1 MTTDG
6 TSGISVERLDWNNY
20 PAWAANMKFF
30 LTTKKC
36 WHMVIHTE
44 PAANAEDRKADE
56 LALSYIGLCV
66 KPVHQPTILR
76 CTTSNQ
82 AWTTLQETF
91 AAKTFA
97 RKLQLRR
104 DLNSL
109 KMATNETVTAFT
121 SRAKALQDQL
131 TAAGHRVDDID
142 VACQVLAG
150 LPSSFDT
157 VVTVI
162 ETTTASTGTFTVDEI
177 LPHLLQAEQRRSKTD
192 FNRSPDSAL
201 MATFQPRR
209 DDRQFNHNSGPRNF
223 SRSNGPRGVSN
234 RTRVSAARPPNVSS
248 PRPIFGNHSSYDRSA
263 RDARAYAEDTCLYCY
278 KPGHYAAECKKK
290 RRDMES
296 RRAGHGMQR
305 PPSDNRNPSQ
315 QYSAIAFTATS
326 TSNTVNDDWI
336 LDTGATRHI
345 TPHKQLLT
353 DLRPA
358 PHTVIVTFG
367 NGSIGE
373 ATLIGDA
380 YLQPN
385 PGSLIKLTDVLYIPG
400 AADNLLSVSQA
411 TKRGFSF
418 SFNDT
423 DCQISKDNQMI
434 ATGHADTT
442 SSIYHLASRCL
453 EPGSAAHAMTTAYA
467 ARVDTPQLWHRRLG
481 HLGYDN
487 LAKLTNMSTG
497 INLTS
502 ADIKTTSADSC
513 DACILGKQHRLPF
526 NASTTITSKP
536 LELLHTDLC
545 GPMPVPSH
553 GGNLYFITLLD
564 DHTGYSLISPL
575 RRKSDAAAF
584 LKTAITMLERQTG
597 YTVKRIRSDNGG
609 EFINTELDTFYQSKG
624 IKSETSVPYTP
635 QQNGKAERLNRTLLD
650 KARPM
655 LADANLPKF
664 LWAEAIVTANYLRNR
679 SPISSQD
686 TTSYELFHGTK
697 PDLSH
702 LRTFGARAYAHVPT
716 VLRTKLDAV
725 SEPGR
730 FIGYP
735 ANTKGYKI
743 LLDNGTTVISRDVT
757 FDETS
762 SMLPKTN
769 LPKTNLPKT
778 NLPETIPFSDTDD
791 NEAVGAP
798 AEPEAPPSPPIALRR
813 TERAAA
819 RRPASLWQ
827 DDAYRITDRT
837 TAIVNIATTAA
848 EPTSLE
854 EALQSPEADQWR
866 LAMDE
871 EIASIAAND
880 TWTLQ
885 PAPPSIKPIP
895 VKWVYKEKR
904 DANGN
909 IERHKARLVVKGFH
923 QREGID
929 YDEVFAPVSKYSTLR
944 TVLAIAAD
952 LDLEIH
958 QLDIKTA
965 FLNGK
970 LDEDVYIQQPPGYS
984 YDNPDLACKLNKAL
998 YGLKQASRAW
1008 HRTLKT
1014 EIESMGFNES
1024 TADPGLFIKPSS
1036 PPAYLL
1042 IYVDDILVITNNTY
1056 MLNSIKNQISTAFE
1070 TRDLG
1075 PATFFLGIDII
1086 RDRTTKTIKLTQT
1099 RHTTDLLS
1107 KFNMEKSKPFD
1118 TPSSIAIK
1126 LTADGEPLD
1135 TKEHPYSTLIGS
1147 LMYLASCTRPDIAQA
1162 VGALARYMSKPTTTH
1177 WTAAK
1182 HVLRYLAGTTDYGII
1197 FTPSDSTLNA
1207 YCDANHAG
1215 DIDTRRSTTGYVF
1228 TFNNGA
1234 ITWSSRLQ
1242 PTVAAS
1248 TTEAEYMAAASTV
1261 KEALWLRKLFTD
1273 LDLHIAC
1280 IDIKSDSQSAI
1291 HMLKN
1296 PVISLR
1302 SKHIDIV
1309 HRFARER
1316 VARGEVNFFYIPTD
1330 SMVADILTKPVPT
1343 NKFKFCRDAMGIA

>member
-234 RTRVSAARPPNVSS
+234 RTRVSAARPPNISS

-305 PPSDNRNPSQ
+305 PPSHNRNPSQ

-442 SSIYHLASRCL
+442 CSIYHLASRCL

-735 ANTKGYKI
+735 TNTKGYKI

-769 LPKTNLPKT
+769 LPKTNLSKT

-871 EIASIAAND
+871 EIASLAAND

-909 IERHKARLVVKGFH
+909 I
-923 QREGID
+923 
-929 YDEVFAPVSKYSTLR
+929 
-944 TVLAIAAD
+944 
-952 LDLEIH
+952 
-958 QLDIKTA
+958 
-965 FLNGK
+965 
-970 LDEDVYIQQPPGYS
+970 
-984 YDNPDLACKLNKAL
+984 C
-998 YGLKQASRAW
+998 
-1008 HRTLKT
+1008 
-1014 EIESMGFNES
+1014 
-1024 TADPGLFIKPSS
+1024 
-1036 PPAYLL
+1036 
-1042 IYVDDILVITNNTY
+1042 
-1056 MLNSIKNQISTAFE
+1056 
-1070 TRDLG
+1070 
-1075 PATFFLGIDII
+1075 
-1086 RDRTTKTIKLTQT
+1086 
-1099 RHTTDLLS
+1099 
-1107 KFNMEKSKPFD
+1107 
-1118 TPSSIAIK
+1118 
-1126 LTADGEPLD
+1126 
-1135 TKEHPYSTLIGS
+1135 
-1147 LMYLASCTRPDIAQA
+1147 
-1162 VGALARYMSKPTTTH
+1162 
-1177 WTAAK
+1177 
-1182 HVLRYLAGTTDYGII
+1182 
-1197 FTPSDSTLNA
+1197 
-1207 YCDANHAG
+1207 
-1215 DIDTRRSTTGYVF
+1215 
-1228 TFNNGA
+1228 
-1234 ITWSSRLQ
+1234 
-1242 PTVAAS
+1242 
-1248 TTEAEYMAAASTV
+1248 
-1261 KEALWLRKLFTD
+1261 
-1273 LDLHIAC
+1273 
-1280 IDIKSDSQSAI
+1280 
-1291 HMLKN
+1291 
-1296 PVISLR
+1296 
-1302 SKHIDIV
+1302 
-1309 HRFARER
+1309 
-1316 VARGEVNFFYIPTD
+1316 
-1330 SMVADILTKPVPT
+1330 
-1343 NKFKFCRDAMGIA
+1343 

>member
-109 KMATNETVTAFT
+109 KMVTNETVTAFT

-223 SRSNGPRGVSN
+223 SRSNGPRSVSN
-234 RTRVSAARPPNVSS
+234 RTRVSAARPPNISS

-305 PPSDNRNPSQ
+305 PPSHNRNPSQ

-513 DACILGKQHRLPF
+513 DACILGKQHRLPVQC
-526 NASTTITSKP
+526 
-536 LELLHTDLC
+536 LH
-545 GPMPVPSH
+545 H
-553 GGNLYFITLLD
+553 
-564 DHTGYSLISPL
+564 HH
-575 RRKSDAAAF
+575 
-584 LKTAITMLERQTG
+584 
-597 YTVKRIRSDNGG
+597 
-609 EFINTELDTFYQSKG
+609 
-624 IKSETSVPYTP
+624 
-635 QQNGKAERLNRTLLD
+635 QQ
-650 KARPM
+650 
-655 LADANLPKF
+655 
-664 LWAEAIVTANYLRNR
+664 
-679 SPISSQD
+679 
-686 TTSYELFHGTK
+686 
-697 PDLSH
+697 
-702 LRTFGARAYAHVPT
+702 
-716 VLRTKLDAV
+716 
-725 SEPGR
+725 
-730 FIGYP
+730 
-735 ANTKGYKI
+735 
-743 LLDNGTTVISRDVT
+743 
-757 FDETS
+757 
-762 SMLPKTN
+762 
-769 LPKTNLPKT
+769 
-778 NLPETIPFSDTDD
+778 
-791 NEAVGAP
+791 AP
-798 AEPEAPPSPPIALRR
+798 
-813 TERAAA
+813 
-819 RRPASLWQ
+819 
-827 DDAYRITDRT
+827 
-837 TAIVNIATTAA
+837 
-848 EPTSLE
+848 
-854 EALQSPEADQWR
+854 
-866 LAMDE
+866 
-871 EIASIAAND
+871 
-880 TWTLQ
+880 
-885 PAPPSIKPIP
+885 
-895 VKWVYKEKR
+895 
-904 DANGN
+904 
-909 IERHKARLVVKGFH
+909 
-923 QREGID
+923 
-929 YDEVFAPVSKYSTLR
+929 
-944 TVLAIAAD
+944 
-952 LDLEIH
+952 
-958 QLDIKTA
+958 
-965 FLNGK
+965 
-970 LDEDVYIQQPPGYS
+970 
-984 YDNPDLACKLNKAL
+984 
-998 YGLKQASRAW
+998 
-1008 HRTLKT
+1008 
-1014 EIESMGFNES
+1014 
-1024 TADPGLFIKPSS
+1024 
-1036 PPAYLL
+1036 
-1042 IYVDDILVITNNTY
+1042 
-1056 MLNSIKNQISTAFE
+1056 
-1070 TRDLG
+1070 
-1075 PATFFLGIDII
+1075 
-1086 RDRTTKTIKLTQT
+1086 
-1099 RHTTDLLS
+1099 
-1107 KFNMEKSKPFD
+1107 
-1118 TPSSIAIK
+1118 
-1126 LTADGEPLD
+1126 
-1135 TKEHPYSTLIGS
+1135 
-1147 LMYLASCTRPDIAQA
+1147 
-1162 VGALARYMSKPTTTH
+1162 
-1177 WTAAK
+1177 
-1182 HVLRYLAGTTDYGII
+1182 
-1197 FTPSDSTLNA
+1197 
-1207 YCDANHAG
+1207 
-1215 DIDTRRSTTGYVF
+1215 
-1228 TFNNGA
+1228 
-1234 ITWSSRLQ
+1234 
-1242 PTVAAS
+1242 
-1248 TTEAEYMAAASTV
+1248 
-1261 KEALWLRKLFTD
+1261 
-1273 LDLHIAC
+1273 
-1280 IDIKSDSQSAI
+1280 
-1291 HMLKN
+1291 
-1296 PVISLR
+1296 
-1302 SKHIDIV
+1302 
-1309 HRFARER
+1309 
-1316 VARGEVNFFYIPTD
+1316 
-1330 SMVADILTKPVPT
+1330 
-1343 NKFKFCRDAMGIA
+1343 

>member
-209 DDRQFNHNSGPRNF
+209 DDRQFNHNGGPRNF

-234 RTRVSAARPPNVSS
+234 RTRVSAARPPNISS

-305 PPSDNRNPSQ
+305 PPSHNRNPSQ

-442 SSIYHLASRCL
+442 CSIYHLASRCL

-467 ARVDTPQLWHRRLG
+467 ARADTPQLWHRRLG

-584 LKTAITMLERQTG
+584 LKT
-597 YTVKRIRSDNGG
+597 N
-609 EFINTELDTFYQSKG
+609 
-624 IKSETSVPYTP
+624 
-635 QQNGKAERLNRTLLD
+635 
-650 KARPM
+650 
-655 LADANLPKF
+655 
-664 LWAEAIVTANYLRNR
+664 
-679 SPISSQD
+679 
-686 TTSYELFHGTK
+686 
-697 PDLSH
+697 
-702 LRTFGARAYAHVPT
+702 
-716 VLRTKLDAV
+716 
-725 SEPGR
+725 
-730 FIGYP
+730 
-735 ANTKGYKI
+735 
-743 LLDNGTTVISRDVT
+743 
-757 FDETS
+757 
-762 SMLPKTN
+762 LPKTN

-871 EIASIAAND
+871 EIASLAAND

-970 LDEDVYIQQPPGYS
+970 LDEDVYIQQPPGYN

-1014 EIESMGFNES
+1014 EIESMGFKES

-1056 MLNSIKNQISTAFE
+1056 MLNSVKNQISTAFE

-1309 HRFARER
+1309 HHFARER

>member
-109 KMATNETVTAFT
+109 KMATNETITAFT

-162 ETTTASTGTFTVDEI
+162 ETTTASTFTVDEI

-201 MATFQPRR
+201 MATFHPRR
-209 DDRQFNHNSGPRNF
+209 DDRQFNHNSGPRNL

-305 PPSDNRNPSQ
+305 PPSHNRNPSQ

-442 SSIYHLASRCL
+442 CSIYHLASRCL

-735 ANTKGYKI
+735 TNTKGYKI

-769 LPKTNLPKT
+769 LPKTNLSKT

-871 EIASIAAND
+871 EIASLAAND

-970 LDEDVYIQQPPGYS
+970 LDEDVYIQQPP
-984 YDNPDLACKLNKAL
+984 C
-998 YGLKQASRAW
+998 
-1008 HRTLKT
+1008 
-1014 EIESMGFNES
+1014 
-1024 TADPGLFIKPSS
+1024 
-1036 PPAYLL
+1036 
-1042 IYVDDILVITNNTY
+1042 
-1056 MLNSIKNQISTAFE
+1056 
-1070 TRDLG
+1070 
-1075 PATFFLGIDII
+1075 
-1086 RDRTTKTIKLTQT
+1086 
-1099 RHTTDLLS
+1099 
-1107 KFNMEKSKPFD
+1107 
-1118 TPSSIAIK
+1118 
-1126 LTADGEPLD
+1126 
-1135 TKEHPYSTLIGS
+1135 
-1147 LMYLASCTRPDIAQA
+1147 
-1162 VGALARYMSKPTTTH
+1162 
-1177 WTAAK
+1177 
-1182 HVLRYLAGTTDYGII
+1182 
-1197 FTPSDSTLNA
+1197 
-1207 YCDANHAG
+1207 
-1215 DIDTRRSTTGYVF
+1215 
-1228 TFNNGA
+1228 
-1234 ITWSSRLQ
+1234 
-1242 PTVAAS
+1242 
-1248 TTEAEYMAAASTV
+1248 
-1261 KEALWLRKLFTD
+1261 
-1273 LDLHIAC
+1273 
-1280 IDIKSDSQSAI
+1280 
-1291 HMLKN
+1291 
-1296 PVISLR
+1296 
-1302 SKHIDIV
+1302 
-1309 HRFARER
+1309 
-1316 VARGEVNFFYIPTD
+1316 
-1330 SMVADILTKPVPT
+1330 
-1343 NKFKFCRDAMGIA
+1343 

>member
-109 KMATNETVTAFT
+109 KMATNETITAFT

-209 DDRQFNHNSGPRNF
+209 DDRQFNHNSGPRNL

-305 PPSDNRNPSQ
+305 PPSHNRNPSQ

-497 INLTS
+497 IDLTS

-584 LKTAITMLERQTG
+584 LKT
-597 YTVKRIRSDNGG
+597 N
-609 EFINTELDTFYQSKG
+609 
-624 IKSETSVPYTP
+624 
-635 QQNGKAERLNRTLLD
+635 
-650 KARPM
+650 
-655 LADANLPKF
+655 
-664 LWAEAIVTANYLRNR
+664 
-679 SPISSQD
+679 
-686 TTSYELFHGTK
+686 
-697 PDLSH
+697 
-702 LRTFGARAYAHVPT
+702 
-716 VLRTKLDAV
+716 
-725 SEPGR
+725 
-730 FIGYP
+730 
-735 ANTKGYKI
+735 
-743 LLDNGTTVISRDVT
+743 
-757 FDETS
+757 
-762 SMLPKTN
+762 LPKTN

-778 NLPETIPFSDTDD
+778 NLPETIPFSDTDE

-871 EIASIAAND
+871 EIASLAAND

-885 PAPPSIKPIP
+885 PAPPSVKPIP

-970 LDEDVYIQQPPGYS
+970 LDEDVYIQQPPGYN

-1014 EIESMGFNES
+1014 EIESMGFKES

-1118 TPSSIAIK
+1118 TPSSTAIK

-1309 HRFARER
+1309 HHFARER

>member
-209 DDRQFNHNSGPRNF
+209 DDRQFNHN
-223 SRSNGPRGVSN
+223 
-234 RTRVSAARPPNVSS
+234 
-248 PRPIFGNHSSYDRSA
+248 
-263 RDARAYAEDTCLYCY
+263 
-278 KPGHYAAECKKK
+278 
-290 RRDMES
+290 
-296 RRAGHGMQR
+296 
-305 PPSDNRNPSQ
+305 
-315 QYSAIAFTATS
+315 
-326 TSNTVNDDWI
+326 
-336 LDTGATRHI
+336 
-345 TPHKQLLT
+345 
-353 DLRPA
+353 
-358 PHTVIVTFG
+358 
-367 NGSIGE
+367 
-373 ATLIGDA
+373 
-380 YLQPN
+380 
-385 PGSLIKLTDVLYIPG
+385 
-400 AADNLLSVSQA
+400 
-411 TKRGFSF
+411 
-418 SFNDT
+418 
-423 DCQISKDNQMI
+423 
-434 ATGHADTT
+434 
-442 SSIYHLASRCL
+442 
-453 EPGSAAHAMTTAYA
+453 
-467 ARVDTPQLWHRRLG
+467 
-481 HLGYDN
+481 
-487 LAKLTNMSTG
+487 
-497 INLTS
+497 
-502 ADIKTTSADSC
+502 
-513 DACILGKQHRLPF
+513 
-526 NASTTITSKP
+526 
-536 LELLHTDLC
+536 
-545 GPMPVPSH
+545 

-762 SMLPKTN
+762 SILPKTN

-871 EIASIAAND
+871 EIASLAAND

-885 PAPPSIKPIP
+885 PAPPSVKPIP

-970 LDEDVYIQQPPGYS
+970 LDEDVYIQQPPGYN

-1014 EIESMGFNES
+1014 EIESMGFKES

-1042 IYVDDILVITNNTY
+1042 IYVDDILVITNNTS
-1056 MLNSIKNQISTAFE
+1056 MLNSVKNQISTAFE

-1228 TFNNGA
+1228 TTFNNGA

-1309 HRFARER
+1309 HHFARER

-1330 SMVADILTKPVPT
+1330 SMVADILTKRLVAIT
-1343 NKFKFCRDAMGIA
+1343 QYSLT

>member
-1 MTTDG
+1 M
-6 TSGISVERLDWNNY
+6 
-20 PAWAANMKFF
+20 
-30 LTTKKC
+30 
-36 WHMVIHTE
+36 
-44 PAANAEDRKADE
+44 
-56 LALSYIGLCV
+56 
-66 KPVHQPTILR
+66 
-76 CTTSNQ
+76 
-82 AWTTLQETF
+82 
-91 AAKTFA
+91 
-97 RKLQLRR
+97 
-104 DLNSL
+104 
-109 KMATNETVTAFT
+109 
-121 SRAKALQDQL
+121 
-131 TAAGHRVDDID
+131 
-142 VACQVLAG
+142 
-150 LPSSFDT
+150 
-157 VVTVI
+157 
-162 ETTTASTGTFTVDEI
+162 DEI

-192 FNRSPDSAL
+192 FNRSPDSTL

-234 RTRVSAARPPNVSS
+234 RTRVSAARPPNISS

-296 RRAGHGMQR
+296 RRAGHDMQR
-305 PPSDNRNPSQ
+305 PPSHNRNPSQ

-762 SMLPKTN
+762 SI

-854 EALQSPEADQWR
+854 EALQLLSCDNATCPVYTSAALIPSFPPFPPQTPHNCVSPPHSQ
-866 LAMDE
+866 L
-871 EIASIAAND
+871 ID
-880 TWTLQ
+880 TCAT
-885 PAPPSIKPIP
+885 PFRAPGPSIMLTDTMMPLCRIVPASYQEYPKYMP
-895 VKWVYKEKR
+895 
-904 DANGN
+904 
-909 IERHKARLVVKGFH
+909 
-923 QREGID
+923 GIC
-929 YDEVFAPVSKYSTLR
+929 SST
-944 TVLAIAAD
+944 
-952 LDLEIH
+952 
-958 QLDIKTA
+958 
-965 FLNGK
+965 
-970 LDEDVYIQQPPGYS
+970 
-984 YDNPDLACKLNKAL
+984 PDLFNT
-998 YGLKQASRAW
+998 ASSA
-1008 HRTLKT
+1008 
-1014 EIESMGFNES
+1014 N
-1024 TADPGLFIKPSS
+1024 
-1036 PPAYLL
+1036 LL
-1042 IYVDDILVITNNTY
+1042 
-1056 MLNSIKNQISTAFE
+1056 
-1070 TRDLG
+1070 
-1075 PATFFLGIDII
+1075 
-1086 RDRTTKTIKLTQT
+1086 
-1099 RHTTDLLS
+1099 LL
-1107 KFNMEKSKPFD
+1107 
-1118 TPSSIAIK
+1118 
-1126 LTADGEPLD
+1126 LPL
-1135 TKEHPYSTLIGS
+1135 
-1147 LMYLASCTRPDIAQA
+1147 
-1162 VGALARYMSKPTTTH
+1162 
-1177 WTAAK
+1177 
-1182 HVLRYLAGTTDYGII
+1182 
-1197 FTPSDSTLNA
+1197 
-1207 YCDANHAG
+1207 
-1215 DIDTRRSTTGYVF
+1215 
-1228 TFNNGA
+1228 
-1234 ITWSSRLQ
+1234 
-1242 PTVAAS
+1242 
-1248 TTEAEYMAAASTV
+1248 
-1261 KEALWLRKLFTD
+1261 
-1273 LDLHIAC
+1273 
-1280 IDIKSDSQSAI
+1280 
-1291 HMLKN
+1291 
-1296 PVISLR
+1296 
-1302 SKHIDIV
+1302 
-1309 HRFARER
+1309 
-1316 VARGEVNFFYIPTD
+1316 
-1330 SMVADILTKPVPT
+1330 
-1343 NKFKFCRDAMGIA
+1343 